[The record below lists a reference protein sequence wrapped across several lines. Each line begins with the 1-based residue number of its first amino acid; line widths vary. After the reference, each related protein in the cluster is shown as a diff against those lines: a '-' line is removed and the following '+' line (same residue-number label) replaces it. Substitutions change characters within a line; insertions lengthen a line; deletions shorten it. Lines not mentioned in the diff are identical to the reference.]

1 MSMVKLNTENVWKL
15 TTAKGDVYYVK
26 CPSKSGAKIYLAEQ
40 IGIKGNTPFK
50 VEFSTE
56 GSVPEGEKLL
66 QASFRAAND
75 PMNWE
80 EGKV

>member
-1 MSMVKLNTENVWKL
+1 MVKLNTENVWKL
-15 TTAKGDVYYVK
+15 TTKKGEEYWVK
-26 CPSKSGAKIYLAEQ
+26 CPSKSGARIFLAEK
-40 IGIKGNTPFK
+40 IGIKGNCPFK

-56 GSVPEGEKLL
+56 GSVPEGKELL
-66 QASFRAAND
+66 KAHFRAADD